1 MSRTTRIADTPC
13 MVEAAAPLAFEGF
26 PREAFAWFAGL
37 EADNSKPYF
46 TAHRGTYDIAV
57 RGALE
62 AMLDELAEELDG
74 GVKMFRQNR
83 DIRFSADKS
92 PYKITTYGLVLRPD
106 SPSGLYAQLSSSG
119 LFVGTGYHMLA
130 ADQLAR
136 FRDAVVDDTTGPQ
149 LEQVVADVEGAGVE
163 TFGEALKTAP
173 RGYPRDHPR
182 VALLRHKSLVAGR
195 RLPPGSKGI
204 GRAAALDLARQTWDA
219 CVPLNTWLDRHVGPS
234 ELPVEPRYRRRA
246 R

>member
-1 MSRTTRIADTPC
+1 MAEP
-13 MVEAAAPLAFEGF
+13 AGPLAFEGF
-26 PREAFAWFAGL
+26 PPEAFAWFAGL
-37 EADNSKPYF
+37 EADNSKAYF
-46 TAHRGTYDIAV
+46 TAHRETYDIAV

-92 PYKITTYGLVLRPD
+92 PYKITTYGLVMRPD
-106 SPSGLYAQLSSSG
+106 RPSGLYAQLSSAG
-119 LFVGTGYHMLA
+119 LFVGTGYYRLA

-136 FRDAVVDDTTGPQ
+136 FRDAVVDDTAGPR
-149 LEQVVADVEGAGVE
+149 LEQVVAAVHGAGVE

-182 VALLRHKSLVAGR
+182 IAQLRHKSLVAGR
-195 RLPPGSKGI
+195 RLKPGSKGI
-204 GRAAALDLARQTWDA
+204 GRAAALGLARETWAA
-219 CVPLNTWLDRHVGPS
+219 CESLNAWLDRHVGPS
-234 ELPVEPRYRRRA
+234 ELPLEPRYGRRGR
-246 R
+246 

>member
-1 MSRTTRIADTPC
+1 VAEASAPPTFDGFSPDTFRW
-13 MVEAAAPLAFEGF
+13 FE
-26 PREAFAWFAGL
+26 GL
-37 EADNSKPYF
+37 EADNSKAYF
-46 TAHRGTYDIAV
+46 TAHRETYDLAV
-57 RGALE
+57 RGTLE

-106 SPSGLYAQLSSSG
+106 SPSGLYAQLSSGG
-119 LFVGTGYHMLA
+119 LFVGTGYYILA

-136 FRDAVVDDTTGPQ
+136 FRDAVVDDSSGAE
-149 LEQVVADVEGAGVE
+149 LDRVVADVHDAGVE

-182 VALLRHKSLVAGR
+182 VELLRHKSLVAGR
-195 RLPPGSKGI
+195 RLRPGSKGI
-204 GRAAALDLARQTWDA
+204 RRAAALDLARKTWEA
-219 CVPLNTWLDRHVGPS
+219 CVPLNAWLDKHIGPS
-234 ELPVEPRYRRRA
+234 ELPVEPRYGRRR